1 MFEDNS
7 LTYPI
12 QPTGSYC
19 EFWEFSFEKNFWTDL
34 SSSYSSKKIKEFGWK
49 KLNSKTSEIGLV
61 FASENNLNY
70 SHTKWTQII
79 TPKEQEN
86 SQLFMIPINTNFI
99 FTRTYHFLTL
109 EGENLQ
115 TARLGIDYACNK
127 QLFNHVPGA
136 SAFCRKDYL
145 QKYLKNYQQR
155 YEDLNLSYCYSPITP
170 LSFVLEYPK
179 DCNLFLLEVE
189 NLLKKFNE
197 SSMPIEWITKSALK
211 HKGYGIELL
220 DHSLAEY
227 FYTIYNSEYASCS
240 NILPT
245 HKKLIVQK
253 YITNP
258 ALIENRK
265 FDLRIFVI
273 CINADP
279 LVVGWAPNN
288 GHVRLS
294 DLEFDANS
302 KNFTTHITANI
313 VNENPGALEYL
324 KKYRFNL
331 RELAQYLEK
340 KIGNVENWLQNVAFL
355 QIKKLLI
362 HMFRATQ
369 QNFLVKRSGLFEFFG
384 VDFIL
389 DDSYK
394 KFYLLESNRRPDLKE
409 KNEDLQYREDMIIE
423 DVVALADYF
432 LENQAELVN
441 TDRIFEKFMAFEPL
455 IDETKSDPYF
465 GVISKECAVE
475 MKDWNFDLPIDP
487 MIEPLQFYI
496 ENY

>member
-1 MFEDNS
+1 M
-7 LTYPI
+7 
-12 QPTGSYC
+12 
-19 EFWEFSFEKNFWTDL
+19 
-34 SSSYSSKKIKEFGWK
+34 
-49 KLNSKTSEIGLV
+49 
-61 FASENNLNY
+61 
-70 SHTKWTQII
+70 
-79 TPKEQEN
+79 
-86 SQLFMIPINTNFI
+86 
-99 FTRTYHFLTL
+99 
-109 EGENLQ
+109 
-115 TARLGIDYACNK
+115 
-127 QLFNHVPGA
+127 
-136 SAFCRKDYL
+136 
-145 QKYLKNYQQR
+145 
-155 YEDLNLSYCYSPITP
+155 
-170 LSFVLEYPK
+170 
-179 DCNLFLLEVE
+179 
-189 NLLKKFNE
+189 
-197 SSMPIEWITKSALK
+197 
-211 HKGYGIELL
+211 
-220 DHSLAEY
+220 
-227 FYTIYNSEYASCS
+227 
-240 NILPT
+240 PT

-313 VNENPGALEYL
+313 ANENPGALEYL

-475 MKDWNFDLPIDP
+475 MKD
-487 MIEPLQFYI
+487 
-496 ENY
+496 